1 VRACAQRFWAALVVQ
16 AVVALSHVAEHDR
29 GEFPMQMRRST
40 LTLLILPVVVAAAVA
55 VSTLAVSTA
64 WARDGHSLKDTA
76 RQLVTAGFAGDRPAA
91 TKLVLTF
98 EQLSAMTTKEISR
111 ADYDKEVD
119 DFLAHLQQ
127 PGAVPELKIEEVVY
141 LPAGSSGKRKKDIVL
156 AVVTPIFTDAKETER
171 WAAVRGPFYFIQTD
185 QGWRLSIKK

>member
-1 VRACAQRFWAALVVQ
+1 
-16 AVVALSHVAEHDR
+16 
-29 GEFPMQMRRST
+29 MQMRRST
-40 LTLLILPVVVAAAVA
+40 LTLLILPIVTIVAL
-55 VSTLAVSTA
+55 STLAASAA

-111 ADYDKEVD
+111 ADYDKEVE

-171 WAAVRGPFYFIQTD
+171 WATMRGPFYFIQTE
-185 QGWRLSIKK
+185 QGWRLSIRK